1 MLSSIVFLAS
11 YVTLSTLSSA
21 SPVPSFD
28 SASSPSSG
36 SNSTLIISGPF
47 SSIPIVSRGN
57 EQSTPGDRTTK
68 KHRDNRNHRKKGIRW
83 PQDIAYVNQ
92 LLRQGHEIFGYS
104 FVPVDVEVP
113 SLSDLQ
119 IPALQSTFQGSTGR
133 LEHLFR
139 VPPYSIRGCRSCII
153 VSQPSV
159 RQRLKTQYGMVFHL
173 IPPYNPSTSIEFS
186 ETDQRFD
193 FVDNT
198 QDHTV
203 MYLPQPAIDEEKQ
216 NFHIAC
222 YHIGRNSGPPS
233 TWIGANW
240 AGWGIENWQDW
251 DYNRQLPPQ
260 YTE

>member
-28 SASSPSSG
+28 SASSSG
-36 SNSTLIISGPF
+36 SNSTLIISWPF

-68 KHRDNRNHRKKGIRW
+68 KHRDNRNHRKKGTRW

-104 FVPVDVEVP
+104 FVPV
-113 SLSDLQ
+113 
-119 IPALQSTFQGSTGR
+119 
-133 LEHLFR
+133 
-139 VPPYSIRGCRSCII
+139 GCRSCII

-186 ETDQRFD
+186 ETDQQVD